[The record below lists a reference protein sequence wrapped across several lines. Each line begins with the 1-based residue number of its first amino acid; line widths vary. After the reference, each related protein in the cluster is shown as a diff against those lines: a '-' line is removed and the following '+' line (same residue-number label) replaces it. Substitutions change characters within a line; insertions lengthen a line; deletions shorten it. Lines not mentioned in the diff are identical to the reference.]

1 MDPLS
6 ITASV
11 VGLASICVQ
20 TAKAL
25 RDIKDKFQGASLT
38 VSAICTET
46 TIISASL
53 SRIQSSLL
61 GSPDEIS
68 DKLRERP
75 DLEATLDNALTGCY
89 LVFDVLQAEI
99 QKFTESKHSEFL
111 NPGLRAKLRY
121 VWNETAMQDILTQ
134 MRGLQTALALL
145 LQLLGSETMA
155 QLKQIMNNNTTVLEK
170 LVQQNSHCRV
180 TRPLRTPQSI
190 FDLSFTTQTIPYDN
204 EESMISSTL
213 FTFDDEVVN
222 SQAYRRAL
230 TKASTHSKK
239 TDNSPNADN
248 GRGVDPAVKVLSAAA
263 EQSKDS
269 GRAQSFL
276 FGHYS
281 DSADPTLLSQSS
293 LTAPISH
300 STVALPEKAQSLPP
314 LSELVLSPT
323 PRDELMTF
331 LSEDPGARREGW
343 ASYWAIPATA
353 PEAASTLDVMRQQL
367 FHEIIITEHLYLRQ
381 LQSFRYLYKQR
392 MMLDFSPRMFG
403 GPEPN
408 EVILTI
414 ANFTSFED
422 IFHAHRALLYDPLKS
437 RQSTEGPWLSTFWDI
452 LRNWMDQ
459 SVNVYLKYISLFPTV
474 HYVLRQEERRNPTFS
489 RFLRESSEHKL
500 SYGYSWESCLKIP
513 IARLRKYPL
522 LLQLILKASDKL
534 NPSHHYDDL
543 VGLIKDL
550 KSFLVSCNA
559 ALAQSLQKVE
569 VDDLRSRMPG
579 SGQRLLPENS
589 EVHFRQWMLLDRGRF
604 RDKLEVIVLVIRKP
618 ARVVVLREA
627 SKAPVIGEEEY
638 EVLFEVLPR
647 TP

>member
-11 VGLASICVQ
+11 VGLTAICVQ

-68 DKLRERP
+68 DKLRQRP

-155 QLKQIMNNNTTVLEK
+155 QLKQTMNNNTTVLEK
-170 LVQQNSHCRV
+170 LVQQNSHFRV

-190 FDLSFTTQTIPYDN
+190 FDLSFTTQSIPYDD
-204 EESMISSTL
+204 EGSMISSTL
-213 FTFDDEVVN
+213 FTFDDEVIN

-230 TKASTHSKK
+230 TKVSAHSKEMV
-239 TDNSPNADN
+239 NSPNAN
-248 GRGVDPAVKVLSAAA
+248 SGHGADPAVKVISAAA
-263 EQSKDS
+263 QQSKDS
-269 GRAQSFL
+269 
-276 FGHYS
+276 
-281 DSADPTLLSQSS
+281 
-293 LTAPISH
+293 
-300 STVALPEKAQSLPP
+300 
-314 LSELVLSPT
+314 
-323 PRDELMTF
+323 
-331 LSEDPGARREGW
+331 
-343 ASYWAIPATA
+343 A
-353 PEAASTLDVMRQQL
+353 PEAASTSDVMRQQL
-367 FHEIIITEHLYLRQ
+367 FHELIVTEHLYLRL

-392 MMLDFSPRMFG
+392 MMLDFSPRTFG
-403 GPEPN
+403 GPEPS
-408 EVILTI
+408 EVIRTI

-422 IFHAHRALLYDPLKS
+422 IFHAHRTLLYDPLKS

-452 LRNWMDQ
+452 LRNWMNQ
-459 SVNVYLKYISLFPTV
+459 SVDVYIQYITLFPTV
-474 HYVLRQEERRNPTFS
+474 HSVWRQEERRNPTFS

-500 SYGYSWESCLKIP
+500 SYGCSWESYLRTP
-513 IARLRKYPL
+513 IARLQEYPL
-522 LLQLILKASDKL
+522 LLHQILKASDKL
-534 NPSHHYDDL
+534 NPNHHCDDL
-543 VGLIKDL
+543 EGLIKDL
-550 KSFLVSCNA
+550 KGLLVRCDA
-559 ALAQSLQKVE
+559 ALKQSLQKAE
-569 VDDLRSRMPG
+569 VGDLRSQMPG

-589 EVHFRQWMLLDRGRF
+589 EVHFRQWMVLDRGRFQDKWMLLDRGRF
-604 RDKLEVIVLVIRKP
+604 QDKLTVMVLVIRKP
-618 ARVVVLREA
+618 GRIVVLRKA
-627 SKAPVIGEEEY
+627 SIAPAIGENAY

>member
-1 MDPLS
+1 MDPLT

-11 VGLASICVQ
+11 VGLTSICVQ

-99 QKFTESKHSEFL
+99 QKFAEYQHSELL

-145 LQLLGSETMA
+145 LHLLGSRYRAHMGSSETMA
-155 QLKQIMNNNTTVLEK
+155 QLKQTMNNNTTVLEK
-170 LVQQNSHCRV
+170 LVQQNSHFRA

-190 FDLSFTTQTIPYDN
+190 FDLSFTTQSMPYNDRG
-204 EESMISSTL
+204 SMISSTL

-230 TKASTHSKK
+230 TKASTHSEKVG
-239 TDNSPNADN
+239 NSPNADN
-248 GRGVDPAVKVLSAAA
+248 GHGADPAVKIISAAA
-263 EQSKDS
+263 QKSKDS
-269 GRAQSFL
+269 
-276 FGHYS
+276 
-281 DSADPTLLSQSS
+281 DPTLLSQSS
-293 LTAPISH
+293 LSAPTSH
-300 STVALPEKAQSLPP
+300 ATITLPEKTQSLAP

-343 ASYWAIPATA
+343 ASYWAIPAIA
-353 PEAASTLDVMRQQL
+353 SEAASTLDVMRQQL
-367 FHEIIITEHLYLRQ
+367 FHELIITEHLYLRQ

-392 MMLDFSPRMFG
+392 VMLDFSPRTFG
-403 GPEPN
+403 GPEPS

-414 ANFTSFED
+414 ANFPSFED
-422 IFHAHRALLYDPLKS
+422 IFHAHRMLLYDPLKS

-459 SVNVYLKYISLFPTV
+459 SVNVYLKYLSLFPTV
-474 HYVLRQEERRNPTFS
+474 HYVLRKEERRNPTFS
-489 RFLRESSEHKL
+489 RLLRESSEHKL
-500 SYGYSWESCLKIP
+500 SFGYSWEACLRIP
-513 IARLRKYPL
+513 IARLQTYPL
-522 LLQLILKASDKL
+522 LLHQILKASDKL
-534 NPSHHYDDL
+534 NPNHHCDDL
-543 VGLIKDL
+543 AGLIKDL
-550 KSFLVSCNA
+550 K
-559 ALAQSLQKVE
+559 
-569 VDDLRSRMPG
+569 G
-579 SGQRLLPENS
+579 LLLGPEAC
-589 EVHFRQWMLLDRGRF
+589 HLKTDRR
-604 RDKLEVIVLVIRKP
+604 EIRI
-618 ARVVVLREA
+618 
-627 SKAPVIGEEEY
+627 STSEEETGRNANLLIAWDLSAAK
-638 EVLFEVLPR
+638 ELDKAILTIKDDVIASR
-647 TP
+647 TPVGTQ